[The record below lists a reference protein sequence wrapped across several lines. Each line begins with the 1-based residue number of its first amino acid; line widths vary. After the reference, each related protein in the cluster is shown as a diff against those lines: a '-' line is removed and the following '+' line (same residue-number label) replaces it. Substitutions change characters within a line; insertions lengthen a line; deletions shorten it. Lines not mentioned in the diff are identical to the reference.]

1 MIFLRL
7 FWAFFKIGLF
17 AVGGGPATLPF
28 LMELAGK
35 YDWYTLDDLADM
47 VAVAE
52 STPGPIGVNM
62 ATYAGF
68 RAAGIPGGLA
78 ATLSLVLPSVIIMIL
93 IARFL
98 GNFSENVMVK
108 AVFSGV
114 RPAVTALIA
123 AAIWGLFKVVL
134 VTEEGK
140 LALGPLLL
148 CVAVFALM
156 QIKPLK
162 KLHPAVW
169 MLAAAAVGMVL
180 RL

>member
-1 MIFLRL
+1 
-7 FWAFFKIGLF
+7 
-17 AVGGGPATLPF
+17 
-28 LMELAGK
+28 
-35 YDWYTLDDLADM
+35 
-47 VAVAE
+47 
-52 STPGPIGVNM
+52 M

-68 RAAGIPGGLA
+68 RAAGISGGLA

-98 GNFSENVMVK
+98 GNFSENAMVK

-169 MLAAAAVGMVL
+169 MLAAAAVGMAL